1 MSVSTMFL
9 HHHLNTTQDSQK
21 SFMIPTMSNPAL
33 RFMSNHKAVIT
44 IIATVR
50 PTTPIRP
57 VLLLTEKLIQVGQ
70 TNEFAIAVN
79 HQHSPN
85 SCFDIIRFWFLRIE
99 HLYRMCPTRNFE
111 QRRRV
116 SILRTKILLEF
127 ECV

>member
-79 HQHSPN
+79 HQHS
-85 SCFDIIRFWFLRIE
+85 LR
-99 HLYRMCPTRNFE
+99 
-111 QRRRV
+111 
-116 SILRTKILLEF
+116 
-127 ECV
+127 